1 MSTVVGDCE
10 TSNVTKVRFQQRIP
24 VSMLCDV
31 SCDDDK
37 MQNVGTVAVGVLA
50 CWPYLSPVSTFR
62 CMFGHLVSPSPSPQH
77 QPPEDGKCR
86 KKPPSVS
93 CSLHLQPACCACI
106 SCLCPAASHV
116 KGWAPGAGQVT
127 TMDNFSQS

>member
-1 MSTVVGDCE
+1 MIV
-10 TSNVTKVRFQQRIP
+10 KLQILRRFVSSPP

-50 CWPYLSPVSTFR
+50 CWRYLSPVSTFR

-86 KKPPSVS
+86 KKLRVLLPASPARVLCLYLSIS
-93 CSLHLQPACCACI
+93 APQPVM
-106 SCLCPAASHV
+106 S
-116 KGWAPGAGQVT
+116 KGGCVAPGRSRRWIILVNPS
-127 TMDNFSQS
+127 D